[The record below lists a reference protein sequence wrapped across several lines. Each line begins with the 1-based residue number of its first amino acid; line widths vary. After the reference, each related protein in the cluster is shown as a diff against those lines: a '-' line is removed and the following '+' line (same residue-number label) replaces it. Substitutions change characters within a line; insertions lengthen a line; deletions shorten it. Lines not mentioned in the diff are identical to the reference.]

1 LSQAGVQL
9 DKPSSDKRSLNE
21 SSLEESSLNE
31 LYRKSLVFAVQLL
44 GNKSEAEDVVQS
56 SMEKALSHPKAPKG
70 GVDLQKWLYRV
81 VRNAAIDRIRQQSRE
96 TSIDDESESYA
107 ASYAK
112 ESHESPESQLESEQ
126 IRMRLQS
133 ALKALSV
140 HHRELVVLRDY
151 HGHSYDDIAEI
162 LSIPKGTVMS
172 RLHRA
177 RLALRDALTSNL
189 NDTSFEA
196 R

>member
-1 LSQAGVQL
+1 MSQAGVQRDEHSL
-9 DKPSSDKRSLNE
+9 NERSLNE
-21 SSLEESSLNE
+21 HSLNE
-31 LYRKSLVFAVQLL
+31 LSRKSLVFAVQLL
-44 GNKSEAEDVVQS
+44 GNQSEAEDVVQS
-56 SMEKALSHPKAPKG
+56 SLEKALSHPKAPKG

-96 TSIDDESESYA
+96 TSIDDESEQGYA
-107 ASYAK
+107 VSHGPV
-112 ESHESPESQLESEQ
+112 SHESPESQLASEQ
-126 IRMRLQS
+126 IRARLQS
-133 ALKALSV
+133 ALKALPV

-177 RLALRDALTSNL
+177 RLALREALTNTQGDKP

>member
-1 LSQAGVQL
+1 MSQAGVPL
-9 DKPSSDKRSLNE
+9 DNSFRDEHSFNE
-21 SSLEESSLNE
+21 SSLEELC
-31 LYRKSLVFAVQLL
+31 RKSLVFAVQLL
-44 GNKSEAEDVVQS
+44 GNQSEAEDVVQS
-56 SMEKALSHPKAPKG
+56 SLEKALSHPKAPRG

-81 VRNAAIDRIRQQSRE
+81 VRNAAIDRIRQQSKE
-96 TSIDDESESYA
+96 MSIDDSQDLGSSFDQSVNEQ
-107 ASYAK
+107 
-112 ESHESPESQLESEQ
+112 SPEACLESEQ
-126 IRMRLQS
+126 IKIRLQS

-140 HHRELVVLRDY
+140 NHRELVVLRDY

-177 RLALRDALTSNL
+177 RLALRQALANTSS
-189 NDTSFEA
+189 DTSFEA